1 MTSIRKEE
9 IYREYYDKIFGY
21 VLFRI
26 NDRNA
31 TEDIVSD
38 VFLKVY
44 ENIDS
49 FDETK
54 ASLSTWIYSITQ
66 NTLKD
71 HYRTFKTFDE
81 IPETQEDGT
90 SIEDELCNAETLQAL
105 ADALKTLAERE
116 RSIIILHYYYG
127 KSFREISDK
136 LGISYTY
143 VKVLKAKAL
152 NILKEYLVKSKKL

>member
-26 NDRNA
+26 NDRIA

-71 HYRTFKTFDE
+71 HYRTFKNFDE

-116 RSIIILHYYYG
+116 RNIIILHYYYG